1 MFMNYYTIAYLP
13 KEALVFV
20 RNTFEGYMDD
30 NCPGYED
37 VLSESEIETLKKGY
51 SHVKDRIDNLATAHK
66 MANEHN
72 KSGLDYSTTFSK
84 NKDRLNGAIRDF
96 LIDFRQAAYAVQQ
109 AARKD
114 QQSDL
119 SEDSGSIHM

>member
-1 MFMNYYTIAYLP
+1 MNYYTPAFLP

-20 RNTFEGYMDD
+20 RYTFKGYMDY

-37 VLSESEIETLKKGY
+37 VLRESEIETLEKGY
-51 SHVKDRIDNLATAHK
+51 SDVKNWIDKLANTHK

-72 KSGLDYSTTFSK
+72 KSGLDYGNTISK
-84 NKDRLNGAIRDF
+84 NKDRLNSAIRDF
-96 LIDFRQAAYAVQQ
+96 LIDFRRAAYAVQQ